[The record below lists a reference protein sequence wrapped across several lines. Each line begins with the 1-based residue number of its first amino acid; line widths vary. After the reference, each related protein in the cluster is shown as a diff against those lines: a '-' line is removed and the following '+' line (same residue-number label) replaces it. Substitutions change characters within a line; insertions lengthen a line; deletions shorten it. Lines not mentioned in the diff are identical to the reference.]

1 MMMMMMIKF
10 INVNDVIAFCLY
22 LMKKMRRNLIKEL
35 ILRLIDV
42 VEGIS
47 ANSPVIKITKPLS
60 LLNKLFQ
67 LRFTDS
73 WSASGRLE

>member
-1 MMMMMMIKF
+1 MMMMMMMMIKF
-10 INVNDVIAFCLY
+10 INVNDVIALCLY
-22 LMKKMRRNLIKEL
+22 LMNKIRRN
-35 ILRLIDV
+35 LRLIDV

-60 LLNKLFQ
+60 LLSKLFQ

-73 WSASGRLE
+73 WSASSKLE

>member
-1 MMMMMMIKF
+1 MMMMMMMIKF
-10 INVNDVIAFCLY
+10 INVNDVIALCLY
-22 LMKKMRRNLIKEL
+22 LMNKIRRN
-35 ILRLIDV
+35 LRLIDV

-60 LLNKLFQ
+60 LLSKLFQ

-73 WSASGRLE
+73 WSASSKLE